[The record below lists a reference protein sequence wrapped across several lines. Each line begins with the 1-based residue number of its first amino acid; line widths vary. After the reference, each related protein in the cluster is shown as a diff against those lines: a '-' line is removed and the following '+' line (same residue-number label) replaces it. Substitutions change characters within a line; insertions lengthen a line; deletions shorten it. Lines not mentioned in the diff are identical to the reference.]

1 MVGTSFAS
9 DLFEVPGSLAA
20 GLLCIVLA
28 LLCAIVMRARK
39 ASCVVVADDFGISLE
54 RSRGI
59 VLALKGGVVTCTSVM
74 ANGDAAVEA
83 IEMAREHG
91 LLHLVGLHL
100 NLTEGRPV
108 SDPSRVPSLL
118 LEEGETQSGTELKGG
133 PLLRGKMGY
142 RTACASGAIRAEDA
156 AEEALAQLRWFEKH
170 VGRMPHFVDGHQHC
184 HVVPAVREQL
194 ASVFAAAGVRHT
206 RIPTERKPPM
216 TLCPLCSVVDVEAEQ
231 ARATFSA
238 HGISSCA
245 GFVGLSLCG
254 VDYSPDELVNAVATQ
269 LRHGA
274 RSCEVMVHPG
284 LPDSDDNAAQ
294 PAWDDFGRCAP
305 QSHPIPG
312 APLPST
318 PSLAAPRDLATT
330 LRVANVGALKS
341 CLTAARTSP

>member
-1 MVGTSFAS
+1 MVAAAELLAIP
-9 DLFEVPGSLAA
+9 DSLAV
-20 GLLCIVLA
+20 GLLCIVLG
-28 LLCAIVMRARK
+28 LLCAFVLRSRK
-39 ASCVVVADDFGISLE
+39 ARCVVVADDFGISLE

-59 VLALKGGVVTCTSVM
+59 LLALKGGVVTCTSVM
-74 ANGDAAVEA
+74 ANGDAAIEA

-118 LEEGETQSGTELKGG
+118 LEEGETQPGTGLKGG

-142 RTACASGAIRAEDA
+142 RTACASGVIRAEDA
-156 AEEALAQLRWFEKH
+156 AEEARAQLRWFEKH

-184 HVVPAVREQL
+184 HVVPAVRKEL
-194 ASVFAAAGVRHT
+194 ASVFAAAGVRRT

-216 TLCPLCSVVDVEAEQ
+216 TLCPLCSMVDLEAEQ

-238 HGISSCA
+238 YGISSCD

-254 VDYSPDELVNAVATQ
+254 VDYTPDQLVNAVATQ
-269 LRHGA
+269 LRQGA

-284 LPDSDDNAAQ
+284 LPDSDESADQ
-294 PAWDDFGRCAP
+294 PAWDDFGR
-305 QSHPIPG
+305 SETRRHE
-312 APLPST
+312 LST
-318 PSLAAPRDLATT
+318 L
-330 LRVANVGALKS
+330 
-341 CLTAARTSP
+341 TSPALRRKMRRLVRLQPHHRTVA